1 MTTAIEKLK
10 RSYRHN
16 VPFRT
21 YYFMKDGTVFTENLH
36 LNMRVEYIDE
46 KIVEN
51 NDYIVRLLGPRLRRK
66 DRRSARK
73 ILIHN
78 PVFDKWYC
86 TKDSSDS
93 SIKWNSLNSYS
104 IYEMTSKEE
113 TLLALT
119 AVPA

>member
-1 MTTAIEKLK
+1 MKKLTAIEKLK

-16 VPFRT
+16 VTFRT
-21 YYFMKDGTVFTENLH
+21 YYFMRDGTVFTENLH

-51 NDYIVRLLGPRLRRK
+51 NDLIVRLLGPRLRRK
-66 DRRSARK
+66 DRRRAIK
-73 ILIHN
+73 ILVHN

-86 TKDSSDS
+86 TS
-93 SIKWNSLNSYS
+93 SIKSEKLNSYS
-104 IYEMTSKEE
+104 IYEMTDKEE

-119 AVPA
+119 AVPSLLV

>member
-36 LNMRVEYIDE
+36 LNMRVVYIDE

-51 NDYIVRLLGPRLRRK
+51 NDHIVRLLGPRLRRK
-66 DRRSARK
+66 DRRRAIK
-73 ILIHN
+73 ILVHN
-78 PVFDKWYC
+78 PVFDEWYC
-86 TKDSSDS
+86 IKDSF
-93 SIKWNSLNSYS
+93 NRHNAYH
-104 IYEMTSKEE
+104 IYEMTNKEE

-119 AVPA
+119 AEPA

>member
-1 MTTAIEKLK
+1 MKKLTAIEKLK

-51 NDYIVRLLGPRLRRK
+51 NDHIVRLLGPRLRRK
-66 DRRSARK
+66 DRRRAIK
-73 ILIHN
+73 ILVHN

-86 TKDSSDS
+86 TS
-93 SIKWNSLNSYS
+93 SIKSEKLNSYS
-104 IYEMTSKEE
+104 IYEMTDKEE

-119 AVPA
+119 AEPA